1 MVVVGLTGGIATGK
15 STVAQLFKRSGAIII
30 DADQL
35 ARDVVQPGK
44 PAWRGIVNAFGDGV
58 LNRNGSINRRALGA
72 IVFRDRRKLRRLER
86 IIHPRVAQEQER
98 MVRRIAR
105 RSPHALVVYE
115 VPLLFESG
123 AHKRVDKII
132 VVSADRDT
140 QIARLKQRNGMT
152 RTEALRRIRNQMPL
166 AEKIR
171 RADVVIDGTRSKAL
185 MRQDVRRLMQRLR
198 PASADL

>member
-1 MVVVGLTGGIATGK
+1 MIVVGLTGGIATGK
-15 STVAQLFKRSGAIII
+15 STVAQMFKRSGAIII

-44 PAWRGIVNAFGDGV
+44 PAWRGIVNAFGDSV

-98 MVRRIAR
+98 MVRRIAQ

-171 RADVVIDGTRSKAL
+171 RADVVIDGTRSKGL